1 MRLNPR
7 DTVCGSGRIE
17 KQLLRECF
25 ESDLPASVAWR
36 QKEQFSDGVGYSW
49 IDSLKAAA
57 AVQVSDQALANAR
70 FRFPY
75 NTPTSKEAYLYRD
88 IFEQL
93 FPLPS
98 AAECVPGGPSVA
110 CSSAKA
116 IEWDASLRKM
126 DDPSGRAVGVHQ
138 SAY

>member
-1 MRLNPR
+1 M
-7 DTVCGSGRIE
+7 CGNGKME
-17 KQLLRECF
+17 KHILRECF
-25 ESDLPASVAWR
+25 EAYLPASVAAAERAVLRWR
-36 QKEQFSDGVGYSW
+36 RLQLIDTLKEV
-49 IDSLKAAA
+49 AAQ
-57 AVQVSDQALANAR
+57 QVSDQQLETAR

-75 NTPTSKEAYLYRD
+75 NTPTSKEAYLYRE
-88 IFEQL
+88 IFEEL

-116 IEWDASLRKM
+116 IEWDEAFKKM

-138 SAY
+138 SAYK

>member
-1 MRLNPR
+1 M
-7 DTVCGSGRIE
+7 TGVQTCA
-17 KQLLRECF
+17 
-25 ESDLPASVAWR
+25 LPIW

-49 IDSLKAAA
+49 IDTLKEVAAQ
-57 AVQVSDQALANAR
+57 QVSDQQLETAR

-75 NTPTSKEAYLYRD
+75 NTPTSKEAYLYRE
-88 IFEQL
+88 IFEEL

-116 IEWDASLRKM
+116 IEWDEAFKKM

-138 SAY
+138 SAYK